1 MSAGE
6 AMTAAYKAFRSERSE
21 WGRYSAES
29 IEFCIR
35 YGTDRIVQLWDVNFG
50 CLGYDFRHES
60 FDPWVGVR
68 VDCETGV
75 AVSFPPV
82 EEVPSIGAASGP
94 IEFPATVLNLL
105 SAWQRLVDERGPALF
120 APQMT
125 RDEAVEE
132 YRRYCEQEG
141 FDARPLEYCKFCVSV
156 DDLGNVDRHWH
167 LGPCDD
173 DECDIDVDFII
184 DTYLVD
190 DSTREVTYM

>member
-35 YGTDRIVQLWDVNFG
+35 YGTGRIAQLWDVKFG
-50 CLGYDFRHES
+50 YLGYGVGHES
-60 FDPWVGVR
+60 FDPR
-68 VDCETGV
+68 VWIRIDCETGV

-94 IEFPATVLNLL
+94 IELPPTVLDILA
-105 SAWQRLVDERGPALF
+105 AWQRSVDERGPALF
-120 APQMT
+120 TPQMT

-141 FDARPLEYCKFCVSV
+141 FAARPLQYCEFCVSV
-156 DDLGNVDRHWH
+156 DVLGNVDRHWE
-167 LGPCDD
+167 LGPCRD
-173 DECDIDVDFII
+173 DESGIDVDFII
-184 DTYLVD
+184 DLYRID